1 MPFMRVRQRERH
13 LESAKSRAF
22 AYSSLI
28 VRISRSSPGK
38 LSQSDPAHSTSA
50 KIHKLQALFM
60 IQSSGSPEPI
70 ATHLPT
76 NPTSTMISLAG
87 KVISVTGSASGM
99 GLATAKALFA
109 RGASLSLADYR
120 EDALT

>member
-1 MPFMRVRQRERH
+1 
-13 LESAKSRAF
+13 
-22 AYSSLI
+22 
-28 VRISRSSPGK
+28 
-38 LSQSDPAHSTSA
+38 
-50 KIHKLQALFM
+50 M
-60 IQSSGSPEPI
+60 IQSSGSPGPI

-120 EDALT
+120 KDALTQTRKEIESSFTSTSSPKPNILATAVDIRESSQVDC